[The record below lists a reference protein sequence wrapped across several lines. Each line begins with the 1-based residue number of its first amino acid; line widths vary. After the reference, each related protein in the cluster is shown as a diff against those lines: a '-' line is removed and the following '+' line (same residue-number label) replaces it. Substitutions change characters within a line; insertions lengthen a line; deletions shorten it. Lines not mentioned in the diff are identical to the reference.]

1 MRSRPSPLGL
11 IEAAWLDLRYARRVL
26 WRTPAF
32 TLTAV
37 LTLALAIGVNTAVFA
52 LVDAILLKPLPYP
65 HPERLALLTQTV
77 KQSGQV
83 SSSPAVDGRTWEL
96 VRDHLTSADRAVFS
110 DWTTGVNL
118 VVRGSNGAEQ
128 ARFVQQ
134 QRVSTGFFSVLGVP
148 MLAGREFTADE
159 DRAGGPPAV
168 VLSAELWR
176 SAFASDPSAI
186 GRAITLRGEAYA
198 VVGIMPDGFQTGSRA
213 DLWTPLRPSTTGE
226 GGGTNYEVLVG
237 LRDESSRPAVAAQLA
252 SVAEELKRQRAAT
265 AEGPGNL
272 PEVSFTLIGLQEGMT
287 ASIRPSLFVVWAS
300 VAVVLVA
307 ACVNLAGLMLT
318 RAARRRRE
326 MATRL
331 ALGSGRSAVIRQLMV
346 EAGVLGIVAGAAGIG
361 VAAVMVSGLTWL
373 AQDGFAIW
381 QTVAVGWREAF
392 VAVALAIVGSLIFG
406 LGPAL
411 QASRQ
416 STQSSLLASGR
427 SVAGGTSHWPRRLL
441 VVAQVAL
448 GVLLLVGSGLLL
460 RTFNHLRNLEP
471 GFDPAGV
478 VTAAVSLEDARYRTA
493 ESVARLMDNVLTRV
507 RQEPGMGSAAAGL
520 GLPYE
525 RLLNLGFARMDG
537 PGAANPRS
545 QITNA
550 TYITSDY
557 FEAFRIP
564 VRRGRVFDGR
574 DRADSAPVAIVN
586 DALVRAHFKLEG
598 DTDPI
603 GHNIRIS
610 GTVREIV
617 GVVGDIQVRPGWGS
631 NGPLSAMPLVYVPV
645 AQVSDS
651 FVRLVHG
658 WFMPTIAIRSS
669 LSTVQVSDAIRR
681 AVAAVDPLLPIASV
695 RTMSEVRAA
704 SLGQQRLLT
713 TLLLAL
719 AVAALIVAA
728 IGIHGLIA
736 ASVTERTREM
746 GVRLALGSTLGQALQ
761 TLALPGVLL
770 AAIGTAAGLLGA
782 AAAIPLIRHFVW
794 GVSVSD
800 PLTYAGCRLPDP
812 DRGDRCQHRA
822 SAAHPPS
829 RPRYHIAA
837 GLTLQK

>member
-1 MRSRPSPLGL
+1 VTNHQSPLGL
-11 IEAAWLDLRYARRVL
+11 LEAAWLDVRYARRVL

-32 TLTAV
+32 ALTAI

-65 HPERLALLTQTV
+65 NPDRLALLTRTV
-77 KQSGQV
+77 KQGGQV
-83 SSSPAVDGRTWEL
+83 SSSPAVDGRMWEL
-96 VRDHLTSADRAVFS
+96 VRDHVTSANRAAFS

-118 VVRGSNGAEQ
+118 VVRGSAGTEQ

-148 MLAGREFTADE
+148 MLAGREFSADE
-159 DRAGGPPAV
+159 DRPGGPTAV

-176 SAFASDPSAI
+176 SAFGGDPAAI
-186 GRAITLRGEAYA
+186 GGAITLRGEPYT
-198 VVGIMPDGFQTGSRA
+198 VVGVMPDGFQTGSRA
-213 DLWTPLRPSTTGE
+213 DLWTPLRPSTSGE
-226 GGGTNYEVLVG
+226 GGGTNYEVLIG
-237 LRDESSRPAVAAQLA
+237 LRDEASRPTVTAQLA
-252 SVAEELKRQRAAT
+252 AVAEELKRQRAAGSEN
-265 AEGPGNL
+265 AGEP
-272 PEVSFTLIGLQEGMT
+272 PEVSFSLVGLQDGMT
-287 ASIRPSLFVVWAS
+287 AAIRPSLLVVWSA
-300 VAVVLVA
+300 VGVVLLA

-331 ALGSGRSAVIRQLMV
+331 ALGSGRAAVIRQLMV
-346 EAGVLGIVAGAAGIG
+346 EAGVLGIAAGAAGIG
-361 VAAVMVSGLTWL
+361 VAAFMVNGLAWL
-373 AQDGFAIW
+373 SKDGFEIW
-381 QTVAVGWREAF
+381 QTVTIGWREAL
-392 VAVALAIVGSLIFG
+392 VAATLALVGSLIFG

-427 SVAGGTSHWPRRLL
+427 SVAGGTSRWPRRIL
-441 VVAQVAL
+441 VVTQVAL

-460 RTFNHLRNLEP
+460 RTFNHLRNLDP
-471 GFDPAGV
+471 GFDPAHI
-478 VTAAVSLEDARYRTA
+478 VTAAVSLEDARYRTG
-493 ESVARLMDNVLTRV
+493 ESVARLMDNVLTRI
-507 RQEPGMGSAAAGL
+507 RQEPGMESAAAGL

-525 RLLNLGFARMDG
+525 RLLNLGFTRMDG
-537 PGAANPRS
+537 PGSANARS
-545 QITNA
+545 QISNA

-557 FEAFRIP
+557 FETFRIP
-564 VRRGRVFDGR
+564 VRRGRAFDNR

-610 GTVREIV
+610 GTVRQIV
-617 GVVGDIQVRPGWGS
+617 GVVGDIQMRPGWGN

-645 AQVSDS
+645 NQVSDG

-658 WFMPTIAIRSS
+658 WFMPTIAVRSPM
-669 LSTVQVSDAIRR
+669 STIQVSDAVRR
-681 AVAAVDPLLPIASV
+681 AVASVDPLLPLASV
-695 RTMSEVRAA
+695 RTMSEVQAA

-719 AVAALIVAA
+719 ALAALVVAA

-746 GVRLALGSTLGQALQ
+746 GVRLALGATFSQALR
-761 TLALPGVLL
+761 TLALPGIVL
-770 AAIGTAAGLLGA
+770 AATGTAAGLLGA

-800 PLTYAGCRLPDP
+800 PVTYGGVALLLLIVATIASVAPALRILKLDP
-812 DRGDRCQHRA
+812 A
-822 SAAHPPS
+822 T
-829 RPRYHIAA
+829 
-837 GLTLQK
+837 TLRQE

>member
-1 MRSRPSPLGL
+1 
-11 IEAAWLDLRYARRVL
+11 
-26 WRTPAF
+26 
-32 TLTAV
+32 
-37 LTLALAIGVNTAVFA
+37 
-52 LVDAILLKPLPYP
+52 
-65 HPERLALLTQTV
+65 
-77 KQSGQV
+77 
-83 SSSPAVDGRTWEL
+83 
-96 VRDHLTSADRAVFS
+96 
-110 DWTTGVNL
+110 
-118 VVRGSNGAEQ
+118 
-128 ARFVQQ
+128 
-134 QRVSTGFFSVLGVP
+134 
-148 MLAGREFTADE
+148 
-159 DRAGGPPAV
+159 
-168 VLSAELWR
+168 
-176 SAFASDPSAI
+176 
-186 GRAITLRGEAYA
+186 
-198 VVGIMPDGFQTGSRA
+198 
-213 DLWTPLRPSTTGE
+213 
-226 GGGTNYEVLVG
+226 
-237 LRDESSRPAVAAQLA
+237 
-252 SVAEELKRQRAAT
+252 
-265 AEGPGNL
+265 
-272 PEVSFTLIGLQEGMT
+272 
-287 ASIRPSLFVVWAS
+287 
-300 VAVVLVA
+300 
-307 ACVNLAGLMLT
+307 
-318 RAARRRRE
+318 
-326 MATRL
+326 
-331 ALGSGRSAVIRQLMV
+331 MV

-361 VAAVMVSGLTWL
+361 VAAVMVGGLTWL
-373 AQDGFAIW
+373 AQDGFEIW
-381 QTVAVGWREAF
+381 QTVAVGWREAL
-392 VAVALAIVGSLIFG
+392 VAVTLAIVGSLIFG

-507 RQEPGMGSAAAGL
+507 REEPGMASAAAGL

-525 RLLNLGFARMDG
+525 RLLNLGFTRMDG
-537 PGAANPRS
+537 PGAANARS

-586 DALVRAHFKLEG
+586 EALVRAHYK

-645 AQVSDS
+645 GQVSDG

-761 TLALPGVLL
+761 TLALPGIFL

-800 PLTYAGCRLPDP
+800 PLTYAGVAFLILIVAAVASIAPALRILRLDP
-812 DRGDRCQHRA
+812 A
-822 SAAHPPS
+822 T
-829 RPRYHIAA
+829 
-837 GLTLQK
+837 TLRQD

>member
-1 MRSRPSPLGL
+1 M
-11 IEAAWLDLRYARRVL
+11 
-26 WRTPAF
+26 
-32 TLTAV
+32 
-37 LTLALAIGVNTAVFA
+37 
-52 LVDAILLKPLPYP
+52 
-65 HPERLALLTQTV
+65 
-77 KQSGQV
+77 
-83 SSSPAVDGRTWEL
+83 
-96 VRDHLTSADRAVFS
+96 
-110 DWTTGVNL
+110 
-118 VVRGSNGAEQ
+118 
-128 ARFVQQ
+128 
-134 QRVSTGFFSVLGVP
+134 STGFFSVLGVS

-176 SAFASDPSAI
+176 SAFGGDPSAV
-186 GRAITLRGEAYA
+186 GRAITLRGEPYT
-198 VVGIMPDGFQTGSRA
+198 VVGIMPEGFQTGSRA

-237 LRDESSRPAVAAQLA
+237 LRDDSSRPAVNAQLA

-265 AEGPGNL
+265 AETPGNL
-272 PEVSFTLIGLQEGMT
+272 PEISFTLSGLQEGMT
-287 ASIRPSLFVVWAS
+287 AAIRPSLFIVWAA

-346 EAGVLGIVAGAAGIG
+346 EAGVLGLLAGAAGIG

-373 AQDGFAIW
+373 AQDGFEIW
-381 QTVAVGWREAF
+381 QTVAIGWREAL
-392 VAVALAIVGSLIFG
+392 VAASLAIVGSLIFG

-441 VVAQVAL
+441 VVTQVAL

-471 GFDPAGV
+471 GFDPSQV
-478 VTAAVSLEDARYRTA
+478 VTAAVSLEDARYRTG
-493 ESVARLMDNVLTRV
+493 ESVARLMENVLTRV
-507 RQEPGMGSAAAGL
+507 RQEPGMSSAAAGL

-525 RLLNLGFARMDG
+525 RLLNLGFTRMDG

-550 TYITSDY
+550 TYITPDY
-557 FEAFRIP
+557 FEALRIP
-564 VRRGRVFDGR
+564 VRRGRVFGTR

-586 DALVRAHFKLEG
+586 DALVRAHFK
-598 DTDPI
+598 DADPI

-645 AQVSDS
+645 AQVSDG

-658 WFMPTIAIRSS
+658 WFMPTIAVRSS

-681 AVAAVDPLLPIASV
+681 TVAAVDPLLPIASV

-713 TLLLAL
+713 TLLLSL

-728 IGIHGLIA
+728 LGIHGLIA

-800 PLTYAGCRLPDP
+800 PVTYAVVAMLILIVATVASVAPALRILRLDP
-812 DRGDRCQHRA
+812 A
-822 SAAHPPS
+822 T
-829 RPRYHIAA
+829 
-837 GLTLQK
+837 TLRQD

>member
-1 MRSRPSPLGL
+1 VISRPSPIGL
-11 IEAAWLDLRYARRVL
+11 IEAAWLDVRYARRVL

-32 TLTAV
+32 TLTAI

-65 HPERLALLTQTV
+65 HPDRLALLIHTV
-77 KQSGQV
+77 KQGGQV
-83 SSSPAVDGRTWEL
+83 SSNPAVDGRTWEL
-96 VRDHLTSADRAVFS
+96 VRDHVTSADRAVFS

-118 VVRGSNGAEQ
+118 VVRGANGTEQ

-176 SAFASDPSAI
+176 SAFGSDPSAV
-186 GRAITLRGEAYA
+186 GRAITLRGEPYT
-198 VVGIMPDGFQTGSRA
+198 VVGIMPEGFQTGSRA

-237 LRDESSRPAVAAQLA
+237 LRDESSRPAVIAQLA

-265 AEGPGNL
+265 AETPGNL
-272 PEVSFTLIGLQEGMT
+272 PEVSFSLIGLQEGMT
-287 ASIRPSLFVVWAS
+287 AAIRPSLFVVWAA

-346 EAGVLGIVAGAAGIG
+346 EASVLGIVAGAAGIG

-373 AQDGFAIW
+373 AQDGFEIW
-381 QTVAVGWREAF
+381 QTVTIGWQEAL
-392 VAVALAIVGSLIFG
+392 VTVALAIVGSLIFG

-441 VVAQVAL
+441 VVTQVAL

-471 GFDPAGV
+471 GFDPAQV
-478 VTAAVSLEDARYRTA
+478 VTAAVSLEDARYRTG

-525 RLLNLGFARMDG
+525 RLLNIGFTRMDG

-564 VRRGRVFDGR
+564 VRSGRVFDGR

-586 DALVRAHFKLEG
+586 DALARAHFKLEG

-645 AQVSDS
+645 AQVSDG

-658 WFMPTIAIRSS
+658 WFMPTIAVRSS

-713 TLLLAL
+713 TLLLSL

-746 GVRLALGSTLGQALQ
+746 GIRLALGSTLGQALQ

-770 AAIGTAAGLLGA
+770 AAVGTAAGLLAA

-800 PLTYAGCRLPDP
+800 PLTYAGVASLILIVATVASVAPALRILRLDP
-812 DRGDRCQHRA
+812 A
-822 SAAHPPS
+822 T
-829 RPRYHIAA
+829 
-837 GLTLQK
+837 TLRQD

>member
-1 MRSRPSPLGL
+1 MNSRPSPLGL
-11 IEAAWLDLRYARRVL
+11 IEAAWLDVRYARRVL

-32 TLTAV
+32 TLTAI

-77 KQSGQV
+77 KQGGQV
-83 SSSPAVDGRTWEL
+83 SSNPAVDGRTWEL
-96 VRDHLTSADRAVFS
+96 VRDHVTSADRAVFS

-118 VVRGSNGAEQ
+118 VVRGSNGTEQ

-159 DRAGGPPAV
+159 DRPGGPPAV

-176 SAFASDPSAI
+176 SAFGGDPSAV
-186 GRAITLRGEAYA
+186 GRAITLRGEPYT
-198 VVGIMPDGFQTGSRA
+198 VVGIMPEGFQTGSRA

-237 LRDESSRPAVAAQLA
+237 LRDESSRPAVNAQLA

-265 AEGPGNL
+265 AETPGNL
-272 PEVSFTLIGLQEGMT
+272 PEISFTLIGLQEGMT
-287 ASIRPSLFVVWAS
+287 AAIRPSLFIVWAA

-361 VAAVMVSGLTWL
+361 VAAVMVSALTWL
-373 AQDGFAIW
+373 AQDGFEIW
-381 QTVAVGWREAF
+381 QTVAIGWREAL
-392 VAVALAIVGSLIFG
+392 VAATLAIVGSLIFG

-441 VVAQVAL
+441 VVTQVAL

-471 GFDPAGV
+471 GFDPAQV
-478 VTAAVSLEDARYRTA
+478 VTAAVSLEDARYRTG

-525 RLLNLGFARMDG
+525 RLLNLGFTRMDG

-550 TYITSDY
+550 TYITPDY

-564 VRRGRVFDGR
+564 VRRGRVFDTR

-586 DALVRAHFKLEG
+586 DALVRAHFK
-598 DTDPI
+598 DADPI

-645 AQVSDS
+645 ASGQR
-651 FVRLVHG
+651 RLR
-658 WFMPTIAIRSS
+658 PA
-669 LSTVQVSDAIRR
+669 
-681 AVAAVDPLLPIASV
+681 
-695 RTMSEVRAA
+695 
-704 SLGQQRLLT
+704 
-713 TLLLAL
+713 
-719 AVAALIVAA
+719 
-728 IGIHGLIA
+728 
-736 ASVTERTREM
+736 RTRM
-746 GVRLALGSTLGQALQ
+746 VHADDRRPVIALDRAGQ
-761 TLALPGVLL
+761 
-770 AAIGTAAGLLGA
+770 
-782 AAAIPLIRHFVW
+782 
-794 GVSVSD
+794 
-800 PLTYAGCRLPDP
+800 
-812 DRGDRCQHRA
+812 
-822 SAAHPPS
+822 
-829 RPRYHIAA
+829 
-837 GLTLQK
+837 